1 MISGTMPE
9 PRKKL
14 PMSLIVL
21 LVLLTGVC
29 IGIFLFMSHGFY
41 LFDTFKPKDAD
52 QLMPST
58 PGFP

>member
-1 MISGTMPE
+1 MSE

-14 PMSLIVL
+14 PLSLIVL

-29 IGIFLFMSHGFY
+29 IGIFFFMRHGFY
-41 LFDTFKPKDAD
+41 LFHTFKPADAD
-52 QLMPST
+52 KLMPST

>member
-1 MISGTMPE
+1 MPP
-9 PRKKL
+9 PRNKL
-14 PMSLIVL
+14 PMGLIVL

-29 IGIFLFMSHGFY
+29 IGIFLFMRHGLY

-52 QLMPST
+52 KLMPST